1 MAVLSRQPREAL
13 RALTYTN
20 VLCVICVH
28 FALRAMM
35 AALPFTFHV
44 RAAVRSFTPHAL
56 YHDGP
61 QPRTKNSHGTGSCQ
75 AFCVLD
81 HGEGGCGFAS
91 FAAMT
96 IRIHNHGNDEPHGEA
111 AHGR

>member
-35 AALPFTFHV
+35 AALPFTFHL

-61 QPRTKNSHGTGSCQ
+61 QPRTRVTMG
-75 AFCVLD
+75 
-81 HGEGGCGFAS
+81 
-91 FAAMT
+91 
-96 IRIHNHGNDEPHGEA
+96 PEA
-111 AHGR
+111 VRPSVYLIMAKEAVALHRLRP